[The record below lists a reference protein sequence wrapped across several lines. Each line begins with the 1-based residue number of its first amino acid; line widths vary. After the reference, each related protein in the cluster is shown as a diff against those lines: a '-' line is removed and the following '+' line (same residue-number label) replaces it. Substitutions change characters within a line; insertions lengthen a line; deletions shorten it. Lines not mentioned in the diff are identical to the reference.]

1 MKRIDRASSKTH
13 FFRILKITFVVLYL
27 GITLLF
33 GTIYSR
39 AFFGEGAKQAADLIA
54 FIILVLV
61 LGSIGYAI
69 TLIPAVIGLISCIAT
84 KDSSKN
90 FVFFLIATLLP
101 IATEITWI
109 LLVKL
114 I

>member
-1 MKRIDRASSKTH
+1 MKRIDRASPKTH

-39 AFFGEGAKQAADLIA
+39 AFFGEGAEQAADLVA

-69 TLIPAVIGLISCIAT
+69 TLIPAVIGLISCVAT
-84 KDSSKN
+84 KDLSTN
-90 FVFFLIATLLP
+90 FVFFFNRSLFL
-101 IATEITWI
+101 
-109 LLVKL
+109 
-114 I
+114 